1 MTLLLETHQ
10 VNSKNR
16 AVNAHFSTMQHT
28 SEELYA
34 LYEQTFSIKDFDF
47 EPSGLYEPVKHIMA
61 IPGKRIRPTL
71 LMMACEMFG
80 GDVKNAIDAAFA
92 MEIFHNFTLV
102 HDDIM
107 DKADIRRGKPTVHK
121 VFGIN
126 AGILAGDV
134 MLSYAYKYLCRMPK
148 ASLADALDVFNQTSI
163 EIYEGQ
169 QLDVDFETR
178 MDVTVDEYLKMI
190 KFKTSVLL
198 AGSLQI
204 GAIIA
209 NASKEDQAKIYQF
222 GLDLGLSF
230 QIKDDFLDTFGE
242 GEKVGKRI
250 GGDILNN
257 KKTYLLINT
266 LMAAQGDDK
275 ALLLTL
281 LDEKEEQ
288 QKIDGVITL
297 MNKYGIAE
305 LTSQKIEDLYQSSL
319 YHLEGISIDA
329 DKKAILKLMAEKVH
343 QRDY

>member
-1 MTLLLETHQ
+1 ME
-10 VNSKNR
+10 VND
-16 AVNAHFSTMQHT
+16 HPLIMQH
-28 SEELYA
+28 SAEALFS
-34 LYEQTFSIKDFDF
+34 LYEQKFSIKDFDF
-47 EPSGLYEPVKHIMA
+47 EPAGLYEPVKHIMS

-71 LMMACEMFG
+71 LMMSCELFG
-80 GDVKNAIDAAFA
+80 GKVEDALEAAFA

-121 VFGIN
+121 VYGIN

-134 MLSYAYKYLCRMPK
+134 MLSYAYKYLCKMPTRY
-148 ASLADALDVFNQTSI
+148 LAEALEVFNQTSI

-178 MDVTVDEYLKMI
+178 MDVTVEEYLKMI

-198 AGSLQI
+198 AGSMQI

-209 NASKEDQAKIYQF
+209 NASKADQLKIYQF

-242 GEKVGKRI
+242 GAKVGKRI

-257 KKTYLLINT
+257 KKTFLLINT
-266 LMAAQGDDK
+266 LLAAQGEDK
-275 ALLLTL
+275 THLLQL
-281 LDEKEEQ
+281 LDETEEQ
-288 QKIDGVITL
+288 KKIDGVVAI
-297 MNKYGIAE
+297 MRKYGIVE
-305 LTSQKIEDLYQSSL
+305 STCDKIEELYTSSL
-319 YHLEGISIDA
+319 GHLESISVDNTQ
-329 DKKAILKLMAEKVH
+329 KEILRVMAEKVH
-343 QRDY
+343 NRDY

>member
-1 MTLLLETHQ
+1 
-10 VNSKNR
+10 
-16 AVNAHFSTMQHT
+16 MQHT
-28 SEELYA
+28 SDELYA

-47 EPSGLYEPVKHIMA
+47 EPVGLYEPVKHIMA

-71 LMMACEMFG
+71 LMMSCEMFG
-80 GDVKNAIDAAFA
+80 GDVKNALHAAFA

-134 MLSYAYKYLCRMPK
+134 MLSYAYKYLCHMPK
-148 ASLADALDVFNQTSI
+148 DSLADALDVFNQTSI

-257 KKTYLLINT
+257 KKTFLLINA
-266 LMAAQGDDK
+266 LMAAKDEDK
-275 ALLLTL
+275 ALLLAL

-288 QKIDGVITL
+288 KKIDGVIGI
-297 MNKYGIAE
+297 MNKYGIAD
-305 LTSQKIEDLYQSSL
+305 LTIQKIEDLYQSSL
-319 YHLEGISIDA
+319 HHLEGISIDA
-329 DKKAILKLMAEKVH
+329 DKKAILRLMAEKVH
-343 QRDY
+343 QREY

>member
-1 MTLLLETHQ
+1 MHH
-10 VNSKNR
+10 S
-16 AVNAHFSTMQHT
+16 A
-28 SEELYA
+28 EELFS
-34 LYEQTFSIKDFDF
+34 LYEEKFSVKDFDF
-47 EPSGLYEPVKHIMA
+47 EPVGLYEPVKHIMS

-71 LMMACEMFG
+71 LMMACELFG
-80 GDVKNAIDAAFA
+80 GKVEDAIHAAFA

-134 MLSYAYKYLCRMPK
+134 MLSYAYKYLCKMPK
-148 ASLADALDVFNQTSI
+148 ASLADALEVFNQTSI

-178 MDVTVDEYLKMI
+178 MDVSIDEYLKMI

-198 AGSLQI
+198 AGSMQI

-209 NASKEDQAKIYQF
+209 NASKDDQLKIYQF

-242 GEKVGKRI
+242 EAKVGKRI

-266 LMAAQGDDK
+266 LNAAQGDDK
-275 ALLLTL
+275 TLLLSL

-288 QKIDGVITL
+288 KKIDGVVSI
-297 MNKYGIAE
+297 MRKYGIVE
-305 LTSQKIEDLYQSSL
+305 STSTKIEELYLSSL
-319 YHLEGISIDA
+319 GHLESIKINA
-329 DKKAILKLMAEKVH
+329 EQKSVLRSMAEKVH